1 MRLVTVFR
9 VGAAKHGK
17 WIVMEMKIALITPFS
32 SNYNPPLRTV
42 CVFAV
47 YFSFQSSSMRRRA
60 PSPFTDRIKRRSSDS
75 VKRNRRRRWKRR
87 ITRKVALISLALE
100 ARAFESF
107 FRLEIEHPSMY
118 CYGVFRLW
126 AAQRNSRFQPSF
138 GLPGWELWWLKRNSR
153 VNREIKS

>member
-9 VGAAKHGK
+9 VGAAKHGR

-32 SNYNPPLRTV
+32 PNYNPSLRTV

-47 YFSFQSSSMRRRA
+47 YFSFRSSSM

-107 FRLEIEHPSMY
+107 FRLEIEHPSRHR
-118 CYGVFRLW
+118 YGVSALSC
-126 AAQRNSRFQPSF
+126 AAKLAFPTEF
-138 GLPGWELWWLKRNSR
+138 WFTGLG
-153 VNREIKS
+153 VAVA

>member
-9 VGAAKHGK
+9 VGAAKHGR
-17 WIVMEMKIALITPFS
+17 WIAMEMKIALITPFS
-32 SNYNPPLRTV
+32 PNYNPPLRTV

-47 YFSFQSSSMRRRA
+47 YFPFRSSSMRRRA
-60 PSPFTDRIKRRSSDS
+60 PSSFTDRIKRRSSDS

-107 FRLEIEHPSMY
+107 FRLEIEHPSRHR
-118 CYGVFRLW
+118 YGVSALSC
-126 AAQRNSRFQPSF
+126 AAKLAFQPSF
-138 GLPGWELWWLKRNSR
+138 GLPGWELRWLKRNSR

>member
-9 VGAAKHGK
+9 VGAAKHGR

-32 SNYNPPLRTV
+32 PNYNPPLRTV
-42 CVFAV
+42 CFFAV
-47 YFSFQSSSMRRRA
+47 YFSFRSSSM

-107 FRLEIEHPSMY
+107 FRLEIEHPSRHR
-118 CYGVFRLW
+118 YGVSALSC
-126 AAQRNSRFQPSF
+126 AAKLAFPTEF
-138 GLPGWELWWLKRNSR
+138 WFTGLG
-153 VNREIKS
+153 VAVA

>member
-17 WIVMEMKIALITPFS
+17 WIVMQMKIALITPFS
-32 SNYNPPLRTV
+32 SNYNNPPLRTV

-47 YFSFQSSSMRRRA
+47 YFSFRSSSMRRRA

-118 CYGVFRLW
+118 CYGVSALSC
-126 AAQRNSRFQPSF
+126 AAKLAFPTEF
-138 GLPGWELWWLKRNSR
+138 WFTGLG
-153 VNREIKS
+153 VVVA

>member
-9 VGAAKHGK
+9 VGAAKHGR
-17 WIVMEMKIALITPFS
+17 WIAMEMKIALITPFS
-32 SNYNPPLRTV
+32 PNYNPPLRTV

-47 YFSFQSSSMRRRA
+47 YFPFRSSMRRRA
-60 PSPFTDRIKRRSSDS
+60 PSSFTDRIKRRSSDS

-107 FRLEIEHPSMY
+107 FRLEIEHPSRHR
-118 CYGVFRLW
+118 YGVSALSC
-126 AAQRNSRFQPSF
+126 AAKLAFPTEF
-138 GLPGWELWWLKRNSR
+138 WFTGLG
-153 VNREIKS
+153 VAVA